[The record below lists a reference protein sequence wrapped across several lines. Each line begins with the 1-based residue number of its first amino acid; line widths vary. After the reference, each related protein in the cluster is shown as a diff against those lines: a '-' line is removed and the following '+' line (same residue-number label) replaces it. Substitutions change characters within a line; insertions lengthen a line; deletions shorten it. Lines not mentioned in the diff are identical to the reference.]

1 MTSAVPLLLGLAFSP
16 GGRTLPPERM
26 TEFRPVAL
34 SSRIGN
40 SAPVTP
46 SLKDRGDFE
55 QLAEEGELSQ
65 LMFQMIS
72 KHSRLNL
79 LIRVMKQL
87 EDRSMKV

>member
-1 MTSAVPLLLGLAFSP
+1 MTSAVPMLLGLAFSP
-16 GGRTLPPERM
+16 GCRTLPPERV

-34 SSRIGN
+34 SSGTGN
-40 SAPVTP
+40 SAPATP

-55 QLAEEGELSQ
+55 QLAEEGEVSQ
-65 LMFQMIS
+65 LTFQMIS

-87 EDRSMKV
+87 EDRSMEV